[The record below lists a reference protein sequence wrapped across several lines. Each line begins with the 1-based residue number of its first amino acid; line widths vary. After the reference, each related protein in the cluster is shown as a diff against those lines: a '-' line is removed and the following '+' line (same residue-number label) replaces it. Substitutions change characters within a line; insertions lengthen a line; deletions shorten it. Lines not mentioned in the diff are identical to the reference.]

1 MLDGNHHSGS
11 FCDFLE
17 AIKKT
22 HKVSPKTSQD
32 PLEFYLAE
40 QILIKMTDIVLSYT
54 ELKKKKKK
62 KKINSFQEHTDS
74 HFGKK

>member
-32 PLEFYLAE
+32 LLEFYLAE
-40 QILIKMTDIVLSYT
+40 QLLIKMTDIVLSYT
-54 ELKKKKKK
+54 ELEKKKK
-62 KKINSFQEHTDS
+62 KKIKSFQEHTDS

>member
-62 KKINSFQEHTDS
+62 KIKSFQEHTDS